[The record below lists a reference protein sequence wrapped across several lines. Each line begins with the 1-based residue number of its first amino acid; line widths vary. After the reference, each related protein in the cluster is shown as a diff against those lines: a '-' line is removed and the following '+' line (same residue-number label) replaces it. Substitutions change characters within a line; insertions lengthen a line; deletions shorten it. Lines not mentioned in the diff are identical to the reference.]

1 MKYPDLDIY
10 RFRIRLKLNGD
21 LVTPRYKGSLLRG
34 IFAWSFRNTVC
45 VTKQPVCEG
54 CMLKQDCSYFK
65 IFETE
70 LPVSHISYLRGIRKV
85 PHPFVL
91 NPPADDRLRIS
102 AGEILEIELVLFGS
116 SVNLLPYY
124 VYVFQNIGKTGL
136 GFEKTGYTIEEFTN
150 VHLDGESKILIPG
163 SGDISLKF
171 TPVKTSQIV
180 ENLPEK
186 MEKITLDFVSPVRFQ
201 EEGKVIKQRDKITPK
216 LVVLSTVRRY
226 LALAGLFGPDGF
238 VDGQPDFRF
247 NDFHISE
254 NSLNYFEWGRYSNRQ
269 KTWLDMSGL
278 TGSLTIEG
286 NVGRILP
293 WLLIGSQ
300 INIGKNTAFGLGKFD
315 ITKSQSHEVT
325 ESPSNWSSEVLNI

>member
-1 MKYPDLDIY
+1 MKYPDLEIY
-10 RFRIRLKLNGD
+10 RFRIRLRLNGE

-34 IFAWSFRNTVC
+34 VFAWSFRNTVC

-54 CMLKQDCSYFK
+54 CMLKRECSYFK

-70 LPVSHISYLRGIRKV
+70 LPVSHISYLKGIRKV

-91 NPPADDRLRIS
+91 NPPIDERLRIS

-124 VYVFQNIGKTGL
+124 VFVFQNIGKTGL

-150 VHLDGESKILIPG
+150 VHLDGESKILIEG
-163 SGDISLKF
+163 SADISLKF
-171 TPVKTSQIV
+171 TPVKISQIV

-186 MEKITLDFVSPVRFQ
+186 VEKITLDFVSPVRFQ
-201 EEGKVIKQRDKITPK
+201 EEGKVIKQRDRITPK
-216 LVVLSTVRRY
+216 LVILSTVRRY
-226 LALAGLFGPDGF
+226 LALAGLYGTDGF
-238 VDGQPDFRF
+238 VEGQPDFHF
-247 NDFHISE
+247 NDYNVSE

-278 TGSLTIEG
+278 TGSITIEG
-286 NVGRILP
+286 NLERILP
-293 WLLIGSQ
+293 WVLIGSQ
-300 INIGKNTAFGLGKFD
+300 INIGKNTAFGLGRYE
-315 ITKSQSHEVT
+315 IQSFRDSELQRFR
-325 ESPSNWSSEVLNI
+325 SSEVQEFRSS